1 MREWGLAIEGGVLL
15 GCLFGLLIIGLVAVS
30 ALCHDALKT
39 WKEVF
44 KSKGARLIA
53 GGMVA
58 MAVMYGGSKGIVTVN
73 DPYIV
78 NTGSYATNNILHIS
92 VAARFDFIPSDME
105 IVIWSRQDGLTNV
118 TDWVQ
123 VTKSGGEPFRLYEC
137 PLDIPF
143 TNATNYNYMVAA
155 NYVPPP
161 VVHTNGVWSIKGF
174 YIPGTSRAGFTN
186 TRIIKKEDVQ

>member
-15 GCLFGLLIIGLVAVS
+15 GCLFGLLIIGLVAVGV
-30 ALCHDALKT
+30 LCHDALKT

-44 KSKGARLIA
+44 RSKGARLIA

-58 MAVMYGGSKGIVTVN
+58 MAVMYGGSKGIVTVS

-78 NTGSYATNNILHIS
+78 NVDSYGTNDILHVDI
-92 VAARFDFIPSDME
+92 ARRFDFIPMDME
-105 IVIWSRQDGLTNV
+105 ILIWSRQDGLTNAS
-118 TDWVQ
+118 DWVQ
-123 VTKSGGEPFRLYEC
+123 LVRVEEGPFKLNEF

-143 TNATNYNYMVAA
+143 PNATNYNFMVAA

-161 VVHTNGVWSIKGF
+161 TVHTNGVWSIKGF
-174 YIPGTSRAGFTN
+174 YIPGTKRAGFTN
-186 TRIIKKEDVQ
+186 TRIIKKEEQ

>member
-15 GCLFGLLIIGLVAVS
+15 GCMFGLLIIGLVAVGV
-30 ALCHDALKT
+30 LCHDALKT

-44 KSKGARLIA
+44 RSKGARLIA

-58 MAVMYGGSKGIVTVN
+58 MAVMYGGSKGIVTVS

-78 NTGSYATNNILHIS
+78 NVDSYGTNDILHVDI
-92 VAARFDFIPSDME
+92 ARRFDFIPMDME
-105 IVIWSRQDGLTNV
+105 ILIWSRQDGLTNAS
-118 TDWVQ
+118 DWVQ
-123 VTKSGGEPFRLYEC
+123 LVRVEEGPFKLNEF

-143 TNATNYNYMVAA
+143 PNATNYNFMVAA

-161 VVHTNGVWSIKGF
+161 TVHTNGVWSIKGF
-174 YIPGTSRAGFTN
+174 YIPGTKRAGFTN
-186 TRIIKKEDVQ
+186 TRIIKKEEQ

>member
-30 ALCHDALKT
+30 VLCHDALKK

-44 KSKGARLIA
+44 KSKGARILA
-53 GGMVA
+53 FCMVA
-58 MAVMYGGSKGIVTVN
+58 MAVMYGGSKGIVTVS

-78 NTGSYATNNILHIS
+78 NVDSYGTNDILHVDI
-92 VAARFDFIPSDME
+92 ARRFDFIPMDME
-105 IVIWSRQDGLTNV
+105 ILIWSRQDGLTNA

-123 VTKSGGEPFRLYEC
+123 LVRIEEGPFRLNEF

-143 TNATNYNYMVAA
+143 LNATNYNFMVAA

-161 VVHTNGVWSIKGF
+161 TVHTNGVWSIKGF
-174 YIPGTSRAGFTN
+174 YIPGTKRAGFTN
-186 TRIIKKEDVQ
+186 TRIIKKEEQ

>member
-30 ALCHDALKT
+30 VLCHDALKK

-58 MAVMYGGSKGIVTVN
+58 MAVMYGGSKGIVTVS

-78 NTGSYATNNILHIS
+78 NVDSYGTNDILHVDI
-92 VAARFDFIPSDME
+92 ARRFDFIPMDME
-105 IVIWSRQDGLTNV
+105 ILIWSRQDGLTNAS
-118 TDWVQ
+118 DWVQ
-123 VTKSGGEPFRLYEC
+123 LVRVEEGPFRLNEF

-143 TNATNYNYMVAA
+143 PNATNYNFMVAA

-161 VVHTNGVWSIKGF
+161 TVHTNGVWSIKGF
-174 YIPGTSRAGFTN
+174 YIPGTKRAGFTN
-186 TRIIKKEDVQ
+186 TRIIKKEEQ